1 MNKTKRFFVALMLAA
16 LAYAG
21 SAGAI
26 PAPLGGYQTHYAY
39 YSDSSYTTLVGTET
53 WACDSAHLFIGR
65 RSGYLVATVN
75 SCGDLPPTD

>member
-26 PAPLGGYQTHYAY
+26 PAPLNGYQTLHYY
-39 YSDSSYTTLVGTET
+39 YSDSGTLVGVESWNCENVHWFSGTRN
-53 WACDSAHLFIGR
+53 GR
-65 RSGYLVATVN
+65 LVRFVERCENFPA
-75 SCGDLPPTD
+75 D